1 MAKREPELNGSR
13 ELIDYLNG
21 DGPFSQKLV
30 LEIVQLKSAYAH
42 IYEGLQTLNRLG
54 GTRHAELLGAI
65 DGMRRKNQPTRAE
78 RDEQWHDDGEI
89 TDVTDREALRE
100 RARVHRARDA
110 RNKRIAK
117 WLAGPVLV
125 VGGIVWELI
134 RAYVSR

>member
-42 IYEGLQTLNRLG
+42 IYEGLQTLSRLG
-54 GTRHAELLGAI
+54 GTRHAEVLGAI
-65 DGMRRKNQPTRAE
+65 DGMRRKNSPTRAE
-78 RDEQWHDDGEI
+78 REEQWQDDGEI
-89 TDVTDREALRE
+89 TDVTDRETLRD
-100 RARVHRARDA
+100 RARIHRAR
-110 RNKRIAK
+110 NAK
-117 WLAGPVLV
+117 TRRLAQYLVGPVLV
-125 VGGIVWELI
+125 VGGVAWELV